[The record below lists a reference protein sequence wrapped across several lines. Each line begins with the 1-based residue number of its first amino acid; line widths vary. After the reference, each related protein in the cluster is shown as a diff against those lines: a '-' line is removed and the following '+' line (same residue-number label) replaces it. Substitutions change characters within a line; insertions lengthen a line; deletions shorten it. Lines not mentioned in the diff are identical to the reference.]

1 MSKTCKEM
9 DYATLWQQYSQR
21 VFVVFPYSKSFAV
34 ASKAFSSG
42 ESRETI
48 LQILSGAPEFC
59 LIKERQGE
67 TRAKQCVELVFD
79 RVYYK
84 HQTLK
89 YKIHKNLFDRLLKPY
104 KDALNTLLSYKD
116 YFKIAQALIQL
127 IYLSI
132 TDFYSSDQETEI
144 RDLKMF
150 DTEWAEQVEKYRIKR
165 LLDHTT
171 SFDIFLNILGS
182 IVYLALPPILLVILV
197 MYSQRRP

>member
-1 MSKTCKEM
+1 M
-9 DYATLWQQYSQR
+9 
-21 VFVVFPYSKSFAV
+21 
-34 ASKAFSSG
+34 
-42 ESRETI
+42 
-48 LQILSGAPEFC
+48 
-59 LIKERQGE
+59 
-67 TRAKQCVELVFD
+67 
-79 RVYYK
+79 
-84 HQTLK
+84 
-89 YKIHKNLFDRLLKPY
+89 
-104 KDALNTLLSYKD
+104 
-116 YFKIAQALIQL
+116 
-127 IYLSI
+127 SI